1 MKDRRA
7 GFTLLETLIAALI
20 LFSVLAVMTEV
31 LRTSLRSSVTAEASL
46 TLSEAAA
53 ALRPQI
59 TDTLRNQDPR
69 QNLHKGDGVYNGLPF
84 RWSAEKINEG
94 RTLTIVESEVASA
107 ADQGRPVYLW
117 SVELIVNSD
126 ARERRFAFTELSW
139 Q

>member
-46 TLSEAAA
+46 ALSEAAA

-69 QNLHKGDGVYNGLPF
+69 QNLHEGDGVYNGLSF
-84 RWSAEKINEG
+84 RWSADKINEG

-107 ADQGRPVYLW
+107 ADQGRPVFLW
-117 SVELIVNSD
+117 SVELIVNSGG
-126 ARERRFAFTELSW
+126 RERRFAFTELSW